1 MFVRLRVHAALVCA
15 PTSRGRISDGNEK
28 VAAGTKRAFFSFFAR
43 GFVLNA
49 SCECLRVKKKRDI
62 VLFLFVVFFNVINEM
77 SLLCC
82 AAVELARDFFYSLFF
97 SSSLSSLS
105 CCPYFKTI
113 SATSF
118 AIRTFYFCCFL
129 MNATEGSNATFSIPP
144 SLFLGV
150 GVLWY

>member
-1 MFVRLRVHAALVCA
+1 M
-15 PTSRGRISDGNEK
+15 
-28 VAAGTKRAFFSFFAR
+28 
-43 GFVLNA
+43 LNA

-129 MNATEGSNATFSIPP
+129 MNASEGSNATFSIPP
-144 SLFLGV
+144 FLSFFGSGCIV
-150 GVLWY
+150 VLKF